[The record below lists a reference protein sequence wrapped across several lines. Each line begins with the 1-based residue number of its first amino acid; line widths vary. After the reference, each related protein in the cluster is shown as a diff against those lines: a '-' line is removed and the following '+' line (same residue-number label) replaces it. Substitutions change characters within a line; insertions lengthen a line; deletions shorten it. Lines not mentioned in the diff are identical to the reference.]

1 MLSFGQEESG
11 DCSSSICLERM
22 VSRVS
27 VTPQYETIAEAVDVI
42 VYLKPESVKLSKKA
56 AIFIKYHAPDC
67 SNNKPIRL
75 QGFYC

>member
-27 VTPQYETIAEAVDVI
+27 VTPQHETIAEAVDVI
-42 VYLKPESVKLSKKA
+42 AYLKLKGMKRCIEEVIAVDGYDAQKE
-56 AIFIKYHAPDC
+56 KYI
-67 SNNKPIRL
+67 IRRIA
-75 QGFYC
+75 